1 MNIKIGDKLTF
12 NYGGHFPTKEGTV
25 RSIVPSKFSKGGAFA
40 DVVISKETDDIGNS
54 FAEIATADI
63 GNIMLPGETTVNGS
77 PIGVF
82 LTSTIHGK
90 VSNRVH
96 DV

>member
-1 MNIKIGDKLTF
+1 MIKIGDKLTF

-90 VSNRVH
+90 VSNRVN
-96 DV
+96 DG